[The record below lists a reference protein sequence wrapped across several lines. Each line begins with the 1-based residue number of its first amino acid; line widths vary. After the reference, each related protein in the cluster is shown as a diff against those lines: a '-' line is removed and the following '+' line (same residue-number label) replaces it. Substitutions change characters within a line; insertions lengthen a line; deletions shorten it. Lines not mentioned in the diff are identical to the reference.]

1 MPHVR
6 RRMLITLDAPPDR
19 VREVA
24 REVLEVEPATDRA
37 LTGPLDGA
45 GEATAT
51 LRVEILGASD
61 GKTDVALDSSSSLR
75 LPYFGW
81 VFGPVLSRARR
92 RAVEH
97 AAARLRAAL
106 AGEPEPRL
114 RRTTLVPPVTFTP
127 EAAVLVATVAAI
139 AAVTNFA
146 GALFGQNADS
156 VTDAFGATNRQLGVA
171 LAVSRV
177 GVLVSLVASALAD
190 RRGRR
195 RILLGCFAGVCI
207 ANAVSALAPGFIV
220 FTGAQLLTRAFVSAT
235 LVVAAIAVVE
245 EAPDG
250 ARAYAL
256 AMLALAAGA
265 GFAIAVALL
274 PISDLGSQSWRIAF
288 AISAL
293 ALVLLPR
300 FAHHLRET
308 RRYEALSV
316 RTSARGRMRELFDRT
331 YGWRFAL
338 VGAAAFLTNL
348 FSAPSAQLT
357 NRFLTDEHGFSNT
370 AIALFRGVT
379 NGFPGLIGIIIAG
392 RLAESRGRRPLGILA
407 LAASSA
413 LQMAFFL
420 GSGAT
425 LWVTSTLAIVAAA
438 CAGLALGAFGTE
450 LFPTEIRGTSSALL
464 LVCGVSGSA
473 TGLLLA
479 TNLDTV
485 VGGLGRAIA
494 ICGIAP
500 LIAAFLVLPWLPEPA
515 DRTLDEISP
524 SEV

>member
-1 MPHVR
+1 MV
-6 RRMLITLDAPPDR
+6 IALDAPPDR
-19 VREVA
+19 VREIA
-24 REVLEVEPATDRA
+24 RATLGAEPDADGVLTTA
-37 LTGPLDGA
+37 LEGA
-45 GEATAT
+45 GETTAT
-51 LRVEILGASD
+51 LRIEVLASD
-61 GKTDVALDSSSSLR
+61 ERTTELALDSTSTLR

-81 VFGPVLSRARR
+81 AFGPVLRRARR

-106 AGEPEPRL
+106 TGATEPSRPGTML
-114 RRTTLVPPVTFTP
+114 APPVAFTP
-127 EAAVLVATVAAI
+127 SAAVLVATVAAV
-139 AAVTNFA
+139 AALTNFA

-156 VTDAFGATNRQLGVA
+156 VTDAFGASNHDLGIA
-171 LAVSRV
+171 LAVSRI
-177 GVLVSLVASALAD
+177 GVLVSLAASALAD

-195 RILLGCFAGVCI
+195 RILLSCFVGVCA
-207 ANAVSALAPGFIV
+207 ANAGSALAPGFIV

-250 ARAYAL
+250 ARAWAL

-274 PISDLGSQSWRIAF
+274 PLSDINSQSWRAAF
-288 AISAL
+288 AISAFGVL
-293 ALVLLPR
+293 LLPR
-300 FAHHLRET
+300 FARTLQET
-308 RRYEALSV
+308 RRYQELAA
-316 RTSARGRMRELFDRT
+316 RAHARARGRVRELFDRT

-338 VGAAAFLTNL
+338 VGGAAFLTNL

-357 NRFLTDEHGFSNT
+357 NRFLTDEHGFSNSS
-370 AIALFRGVT
+370 IALFRGIT
-379 NGFPGLIGIIIAG
+379 NGFPGLIGIVIAG

-425 LWVTSTLAIVAAA
+425 LWITSTLAIVAAA

-450 LFPTEIRGTSSALL
+450 LFPTEVRGTSSALL
-464 LVCGVSGSA
+464 LVAGVSGSA

-485 VGGLGRAIA
+485 VGGLGPAIA
-494 ICGIAP
+494 LCGIAP
-500 LIAAFLVLPWLPEPA
+500 LVAAFLVLPWLPEPA
-515 DRTLDEISP
+515 ERTLDEISP
-524 SEV
+524 SEI